1 MAGICERAEAAVNLI
16 HQKRNAGYVHAL
28 QMDMA
33 SRVNDEAWLWDT
45 VLREFCAIANP
56 NCQKVVPIVNPN
68 DKYKF
73 GTFSQLCNYAC
84 QKESRSEVKRLCAEL
99 FELQD
104 PMPVDAYITA
114 IVGKPRLSDE
124 TIPVDAIYIHC
135 LVTVGT
141 IIARLQNS
149 VNTDAKARG
158 IRINDYV
165 RAQMDIPEK
174 LRLVRFDD
182 TAHASTRD
190 FMHLATEMRRGDRK
204 YLVDFIK
211 FAKGVMKENMSPP
224 PETKKAETTDDAK
237 QPSMAPF
244 KTPALFLDNNY
255 NRVAID
261 GICKV
266 HGIKCI
272 KSMTKAVLV
281 AAIVAK
287 LGDDAFDPIKLY
299 TPPVLAAATVIAK
312 VSP

>member
-1 MAGICERAEAAVNLI
+1 
-16 HQKRNAGYVHAL
+16 
-28 QMDMA
+28 MDMA

-45 VLREFCAIANP
+45 ILSEFCSIANP
-56 NCQKVVPIVNPN
+56 NCQKVVPITNAN

-73 GTFSQLCNYAC
+73 GTFQQLHGYTY
-84 QKESRSEVKRLCAEL
+84 QKESRSEVKRLCAGF

-114 IVGKPRLSDE
+114 IVGKPRLGDE
-124 TIPVDAIYIHC
+124 TIPVDAIYIYC

-149 VNTDAKARG
+149 TSSDAKARG
-158 IRINDYV
+158 IKINDYV
-165 RAQMDIPEK
+165 RAQMDITER

-190 FMHLATEMRRGDRK
+190 FMHRATEMRRGNRK
-204 YLVDFIK
+204 YLVDLIK
-211 FAKGVMKENMSPP
+211 FAKAVMKENMSPP
-224 PETKKAETTDDAK
+224 PEAKKAEEVK
-237 QPSMAPF
+237 QPAKAVF
-244 KTPALFLDNNY
+244 VPADAAAFLDYNY
-255 NRVAID
+255 NRTAIND
-261 GICKV
+261 ICKV

-272 KSMTKAVLV
+272 KSATKASLV

-287 LGDDAFDPIKLY
+287 LGDDAFHPIKLY
-299 TPPVLAAATVIAK
+299 TPPILSG